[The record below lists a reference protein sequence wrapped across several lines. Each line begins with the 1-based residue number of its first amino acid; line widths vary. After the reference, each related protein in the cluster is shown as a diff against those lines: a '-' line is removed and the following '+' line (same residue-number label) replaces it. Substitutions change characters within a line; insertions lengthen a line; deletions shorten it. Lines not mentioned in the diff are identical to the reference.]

1 MGRRL
6 SQVLVMSK
14 MVFLFPGQGSQYV
27 GMGHD
32 LYEEYDDV
40 KSLYHSAS
48 QILGYDLASVS
59 FSGPEE
65 KLKETV
71 VTQPAILV
79 HSLSWLLALK
89 QSGLQPD
96 YAAGHSLGEYSALA
110 SAGFLTFEHAVT
122 AVNTRCKAMQEACEH
137 SRGTMAAVIG
147 LGQQAIATLVDR
159 MKPQGICVPANFNS
173 NDQVAISGDYETV
186 EKALL
191 VAKELGAKRAIL
203 LPVGGAFHSP
213 LMQSAAARL
222 KATLDQIAFQAP
234 RFPVVAN
241 VTAKA
246 ETDPN
251 RVKDLLVQQITAPV
265 QWVATLEELYSLG
278 VRRFVEIGPGK
289 VLSGL
294 VKRTLQDVEIM
305 SLDKLPDFDLVGGK
319 LLEAV

>member
-1 MGRRL
+1 
-6 SQVLVMSK
+6 MSK